1 MTAHG
6 SLERSSKGDSWCPVL
21 EVCLC
26 TVERTEKMKL
36 KWWLQP
42 GHHETTQMQVSD
54 LGPSGRS
61 GMGAAS
67 QVWNFWFGC
76 LLGLL
81 LLAIV
86 VGGVVSAVAGH
97 RHVPEPR
104 HRVTLV
110 TSTRPITGYIYDCF
124 GSRLVQEVVEHR
136 GETVTEK
143 ESATAVYN
151 SGSQTQF
158 MVFDAR
164 NPESCKALTNINVG
178 ALPGTLL
185 VTLTWSQPELLFR

>member
-1 MTAHG
+1 
-6 SLERSSKGDSWCPVL
+6 
-21 EVCLC
+21 
-26 TVERTEKMKL
+26 MKL
-36 KWWLQP
+36 KWWLHP
-42 GHHETTQMQVSD
+42 GHHETTQMQVRNPD
-54 LGPSGRS
+54 PSGRS
-61 GMGAAS
+61 ARDAGS
-67 QVWNFWFGC
+67 RVSNFWFGC

-97 RHVPEPR
+97 RHLPEPR
-104 HRVTLV
+104 RRVTLV
-110 TSTRPITGYIYDCF
+110 TSAGPITGYIYDCL

-136 GETVTEK
+136 GETVAEK

-151 SGSQTQF
+151 SSSQAQF

-164 NPESCKALTNINVG
+164 TPETCKALTNINVG

-185 VTLTWSQPELLFR
+185 VTLTWSQPELLFK